1 MSTQKKFTNQTF
13 SNNNAQSKIT
23 RRGIVRFLFA
33 SSAIGVLIENSSK
46 KAQAEINDT
55 LKHISKP
62 RILGEADA
70 PIHII
75 EYYSMT
81 CGHCRDFHN
90 KTFPEVK
97 TNLIDTGKVKFEFS
111 PFPLDG
117 LALRAHALAR
127 VLPENKY
134 FGMVTLLMS
143 KQDKWKLAEDPLQ
156 SLYRYGQ
163 LAGISAADFNGLMQN
178 RPLLEKIVEMRQK
191 SSVSWQI
198 NATPSFVINNEK
210 VISGNISFE
219 EFKSELSD
227 YKI

>member
-1 MSTQKKFTNQTF
+1 MSTQKKFTNQNF
-13 SNNNAQSKIT
+13 SKNNAQSKIT
-23 RRGIVRFLFA
+23 RRGIIRFLFA

-90 KTFPEVK
+90 KTFPDVK
-97 TNLIDTGKVKFEFS
+97 TKLIDTGKIKFELS

-127 VLPENKY
+127 ALPENKY

-143 KQDKWKLAEDPLQ
+143 KQDEWKSAKDPLQ
-156 SLYRYGQ
+156 SLYRYAQ
-163 LAGISAADFNGLMQN
+163 LAGISASEFNGLMQN
-178 RPLLEKIVEMRQK
+178 RPLLEKIVEIRQK
-191 SSVSWQI
+191 SSVKWQI
-198 NATPSFVINNEK
+198 SATPSFVINNKK
-210 VISGNISFE
+210 VISGNLSFN
-219 EFKSELSD
+219 EFIAELAE
-227 YKI
+227 YGI